1 MISSTMQRKGDL
13 AVFVSLQE
21 LLTLKSHA
29 KQFSLSSFKV
39 KSARSGQ
46 RVCRLLARGMEFA
59 ESRRYLPGDDVRNID
74 WRVTA
79 RTGKAHTK
87 LFAVEKERQV
97 ILVADM
103 RSPMYFA
110 TKGVFKSVQTALM
123 MGCLGWNACESGDR
137 LGGLIIDDEGFFEC
151 KPALGKKS
159 LFPFFQ
165 AIAERN
171 SSHKINQ
178 ENLLK
183 NKSASM
189 DLAIE
194 NLKRIATPGSLVF
207 IVSDFRHFSE
217 KVQDLIVQISRHS
230 DICLCFIYDPL
241 EADFPKKGQYAITDG
256 TKNIELNVQAM
267 RNMERYRKQFIE
279 RRNKAASLDK
289 HRHIYFMECSTE
301 DDCLDVLRNAFNK
314 KR

>member
-13 AVFVSLQE
+13 AVFVSLPE
-21 LLTLKSHA
+21 LLNLKSHA
-29 KQFSLSSFKV
+29 KQFSLSHFK
-39 KSARSGQ
+39 ARSAHAGQ
-46 RVCRLLARGMEFA
+46 RVSRLLARGMEFA

-103 RSPMYFA
+103 RSNMFFA
-110 TKGVFKSVQTALM
+110 TKGVFKSVQTALI

-171 SSHKINQ
+171 SLNKKTQESHLSLN
-178 ENLLK
+178 
-183 NKSASM
+183 SSSM
-189 DLAIE
+189 DLTIE

-207 IVSDFRHFSE
+207 IASDYRHFSE
-217 KVQDLIVQISRHS
+217 NSQDLIVQISRHC
-230 DICLCFIYDPL
+230 DVCLCFLYDPL
-241 EADFPKKGQYAITDG
+241 EADFPRKGQYAVTDG
-256 TKNIELNVQAM
+256 MKNIRLNVQTKKM
-267 RNMERYRKQFIE
+267 MERYRQQFTD
-279 RRNKAASLDK
+279 RRNKVASLDK

-301 DDCLDVLRNAFNK
+301 DDCLDILRNAFNK